1 MKGLYPNR
9 NWGLIKFNAKVWSK
23 VQPGSAEVHVR
34 DSGSGL
40 DEFHDPEISGS
51 PRGVMGVHDS
61 GV

>member
-1 MKGLYPNR
+1 MKSDVKVQSEVQSEVWRGS
-9 NWGLIKFNAKVWSK
+9 AKVC
-23 VQPGSAEVHVR
+23 VR